1 MYVCMYVYIYIYI
14 HIYMFVDVDVDVCGY
29 MYMYVCVYVNVNIC
43 IYSFKENLKSKRMV
57 DFSALLPVTG
67 ILTSSSQYTGSN
79 TLKLH
84 KVTDLYVK
92 F

>member
-1 MYVCMYVYIYIYI
+1 MDIYIYIYI
-14 HIYMFVDVDVDVCGY
+14 YIYCVHVYVDICGC
-29 MYMYVCVYVNVNIC
+29 MYMYICVCVYIC
-43 IYSFKENLKSKRMV
+43 IYSFKENLLKSQRV
-57 DFSALLPVTG
+57 FDFSAPLPVTG

-84 KVTDLYVK
+84 KITDLYVK